1 MLSKYQLLIYDSY
14 KKLVPNLFLVDAR
27 IKNKKDR
34 KNGKALYKL
43 MSNAVYGKIMANVK
57 NRIDVRL
64 LNNKKTI

>member
-1 MLSKYQLLIYDSY
+1 MLSKYQLSIYDSC

-34 KNGKALYKL
+34 KDGKALYKL

-64 LNNKKTI
+64 LNNEKTI

>member
-14 KKLVPNLFLVDAR
+14 KKLVPNLILVDAR

-34 KNGKALYKL
+34 KDEKALYKL
-43 MSNAVYGKIMANVK
+43 MNNAVYGKTMTNVK

-64 LNNKKTI
+64 LNNEKTI

>member
-43 MSNAVYGKIMANVK
+43 MSNAVYGKIMRNVK

-64 LNNKKTI
+64 LNNEKTI

>member
-57 NRIDVRL
+57 NRIDARL

>member
-43 MSNAVYGKIMANVK
+43 MSNVVYGKIMANIK

>member
-14 KKLVPNLFLVDAR
+14 EKLVPNLILVDAR

-34 KNGKALYKL
+34 KDEKALYKL
-43 MSNAVYGKIMANVK
+43 MNNAVYGKTMANVK

-64 LNNKKTI
+64 LNNEKTI

>member
-27 IKNKKDR
+27 IKYKKDR